1 MPKVAINAKLL
12 QCSGGTEFRIVS
24 KIEKSAK
31 RWARP
36 ELTKLGTLR
45 DVAGSNTVSANTR
58 TANFRNPS

>member
-1 MPKVAINAKLL
+1 M
-12 QCSGGTEFRIVS
+12 S

>member
-1 MPKVAINAKLL
+1 MTIIARLL

-36 ELTKLGTLR
+36 ELTKLGTLH
-45 DVAGSNTVSANTR
+45 DVSENNPLSAQTR
-58 TANFRNPS
+58 TGGFRNPS

>member
-1 MPKVAINAKLL
+1 MPKVAINVKLL

>member
-1 MPKVAINAKLL
+1 MDKVTIDTILL
-12 QCSGGTEFRIVS
+12 QRSGGTESRIVS

-45 DVAGSNTVSANTR
+45 DVAGTYTVDTNTR
-58 TANFRNPS
+58 TGGFRDPS